1 MRLSSQAFGKTES
14 GQAVRQ
20 YTLANNNGVEVD
32 VLDYGGLIR
41 TLTVPDRNGRPG
53 DVVLGFDTLDDYL
66 AGHPY
71 FGVLVGRFANRIRGA
86 SFELDGVRYQLAR
99 NLGDDHLHGGDGGF
113 DKVVWQA
120 QPFQNERA
128 VGLRLSYHS
137 PDGEEHYPGALDT
150 EVTLSLDDDNALRL
164 DYRATCDA
172 PTIVNLTNH
181 SYFNLAGR
189 GTILDHMA
197 MIDADAFTPMD
208 STLIPT
214 GELRDVTGTPLDF
227 RQPTAIG
234 ARIEADD
241 EQIRFGGGYDHNF
254 VLNGAPGTLRLVARV
269 TEPTSGRVL
278 EVLTTQP
285 GVQFYTGNQMEAS
298 NAGKDG
304 QLYPH
309 HGGFCLETQH
319 FPNAPNQ
326 PNFPSVVLRPGEA
339 YSETTVFRFSTEP

>member
-1 MRLSSQAFGKTES
+1 M
-14 GQAVRQ
+14 
-20 YTLANNNGVEVD
+20 
-32 VLDYGGLIR
+32 
-41 TLTVPDRNGRPG
+41 
-53 DVVLGFDTLDDYL
+53 
-66 AGHPY
+66 
-71 FGVLVGRFANRIRGA
+71 
-86 SFELDGVRYQLAR
+86 
-99 NLGDDHLHGGDGGF
+99 
-113 DKVVWQA
+113 
-120 QPFQNERA
+120 
-128 VGLRLSYHS
+128 
-137 PDGEEHYPGALDT
+137 
-150 EVTLSLDDDNALRL
+150 TLSLDDDNALRL

-214 GELRDVTGTPLDF
+214 GELRDVTGTPFDF
-227 RQPTAIG
+227 RQSTAIG

-298 NAGKDG
+298 SAGKDG

>member
-1 MRLSSQAFGKTES
+1 MRLSSQAFGRTES
-14 GQAVRQ
+14 GQPVRQ
-20 YTLANNNGVEVD
+20 YTLANNTGVQVD

-41 TLTVPDRNGRPG
+41 TISTPDRNGQAG
-53 DVVLGFDTLDDYL
+53 DVVLGFDSFDEYL
-66 AGHPY
+66 AEHPF
-71 FGVLVGRFANRIRGA
+71 FGALVGRFANRIRGA

-99 NLGDDHLHGGDGGF
+99 NLGDDHIHGGERGF

-120 QPFQNERA
+120 QPFQNEKA
-128 VGLRLSYHS
+128 VGLRLTYHS

-150 EVTLSLDDDNALRL
+150 AVTLSLNDDNALRL
-164 DYRATCDA
+164 DYRATTGA

-181 SYFNLAGR
+181 SYFNLAGQ
-189 GTILDHMA
+189 GTILDHVA

-214 GELRDVTGTPLDF
+214 GELRDVTGTPFDF

-234 ARIEADD
+234 ARINADD
-241 EQIRFGGGYDHNF
+241 DQIRKGGGYDHNF
-254 VLNGAPGTLRLVARV
+254 VLNGAPGTLRLAARV
-269 TEPTSGRVL
+269 TEPSSGRVL

-285 GVQFYTGNQMEAS
+285 GVQFYTGNVMETAS
-298 NAGKDG
+298 AGKGG
-304 QLYPH
+304 QVYPD

-326 PNFPSVVLRPGEA
+326 PNFPSVVLRPGEE
-339 YSETTVFRFSTEP
+339 YNQTTVFRFSTEP

>member
-14 GQAVRQ
+14 GQPVRQ
-20 YTLANNNGVEVD
+20 YTLANNSGVEVD

-41 TLTVPDRNGRPG
+41 TLTAPDRNGAPG
-53 DVVLGFDTLDDYL
+53 DVVLGFDTFDEYL

-86 SFELDGVRYQLAR
+86 SFELDGVRHQLAR

-120 QPFQNERA
+120 QPFQNEQA
-128 VGLRLSYHS
+128 VGLRLSHHS
-137 PDGEEHYPGALDT
+137 PDGEDQYPGALDS

-189 GTILDHMA
+189 GAILDHVA

-208 STLIPT
+208 CTLIPT
-214 GELRDVTGTPLDF
+214 GELRDVTGTPFDF
-227 RQPTAIG
+227 RRPTAIG
-234 ARIEADD
+234 ARIDADD

-269 TEPTSGRVL
+269 TESTSGRVL

-285 GVQFYTGNQMEAS
+285 GVQFYTGNLMETS
-298 NAGKDG
+298 SAGKDG
-304 QLYPH
+304 QIYPH

>member
-14 GQAVRQ
+14 GQPVRQ
-20 YTLANNNGVEVD
+20 YTLANNNGVQVD
-32 VLDYGGLIR
+32 VLDLGGLIR
-41 TLTVPDRNGRPG
+41 TLTVPDRNGQPG
-53 DVVLGFDTLDDYL
+53 DVVLGFDRLDEYL
-66 AGHPY
+66 VDHPF

-99 NLGDDHLHGGDGGF
+99 NLGNDHLHGGESGF

-120 QPFQNERA
+120 QPFQNEQT

-150 EVTLSLDDDNALRL
+150 DVTLSLDDDNALRL
-164 DYRATCDA
+164 DYSATCDA

-189 GTILDHMA
+189 GTILDHVA
-197 MIDADAFTPMD
+197 MIDADAFTAMD

-214 GELRDVTGTPLDF
+214 GELRDVTGTPFDF

-234 ARIEADD
+234 ARIDADD

-254 VLNGAPGTLRLVARV
+254 VLNGAPGTLRMVARV
-269 TEPTSGRVL
+269 TEPESGRVL

-285 GVQFYTGNQMEAS
+285 GVQFYTGNLMEVS
-298 NAGKDG
+298 SAGKGG

>member
-1 MRLSSQAFGKTES
+1 MRLRSEAFGKTES
-14 GQAVRQ
+14 GQPVRQ

-41 TLTVPDRNGRPG
+41 TLTVPDRNGQPG
-53 DVVLGFDTLDDYL
+53 DVVLGFDRLDEYL
-66 AGHPY
+66 ADHPY

-113 DKVVWQA
+113 DKVVWQT
-120 QPFQNERA
+120 QPFQNEQA

-137 PDGEEHYPGALDT
+137 PDGEDHYPGALDT

-164 DYRATCDA
+164 DYGATCDA

-214 GELRDVTGTPLDF
+214 GELRDVTGTPFDF

-234 ARIEADD
+234 ARIDADD

-278 EVLTTQP
+278 EMLTTQP

-298 NAGKDG
+298 SAGKDG

-326 PNFPSVVLRPGEA
+326 PNFPSVVLRPGET

>member
-41 TLTVPDRNGRPG
+41 TLTVPDRNGRRG

-66 AGHPY
+66 AEHPY

-99 NLGDDHLHGGDGGF
+99 NLGEDHLHGGDGGF

-137 PDGEEHYPGALDT
+137 PDGEDHYPGALDA

-214 GELRDVTGTPLDF
+214 GELRDVAGTPFDF

-269 TEPTSGRVL
+269 TEPISGRVL

-298 NAGKDG
+298 SAGKDG

>member
-1 MRLSSQAFGKTES
+1 MRLSSEAFGKTES
-14 GQAVRQ
+14 GQPVRQ

-41 TLTVPDRNGRPG
+41 TLTVPDRYGQPG
-53 DVVLGFDTLDDYL
+53 DVVLGFARLDEYL
-66 AGHPY
+66 VDHPF

-99 NLGDDHLHGGDGGF
+99 NLGDDHLHGGEGGF

-120 QPFQNERA
+120 QPCQNEQA
-128 VGLRLSYHS
+128 VGLRLTYHS

-285 GVQFYTGNQMEAS
+285 GVQFYTGNLMEVS
-298 NAGKDG
+298 SAGKDG
-304 QLYPH
+304 QLYPN

-326 PNFPSVVLRPGEA
+326 PNFPSVVLRPGET

>member
-14 GQAVRQ
+14 GQPVRQ
-20 YTLANNNGVEVD
+20 YTLANNSGVEAD

-41 TLTVPDRNGRPG
+41 TLTAPDRDGQPG
-53 DVVLGFDTLDDYL
+53 DVVLGFDTLDEYL

-99 NLGDDHLHGGDGGF
+99 NLGDDHLHGGEGGF

-120 QPFQNERA
+120 QPFQNEQA
-128 VGLRLSYHS
+128 VGLRLSHHS
-137 PDGEEHYPGALDT
+137 PDGEDHYPGALDT

-164 DYRATCDA
+164 DYHATCDA

-189 GTILDHMA
+189 GTILDHVA

-214 GELRDVTGTPLDF
+214 GELRDVTGTPFDF

-234 ARIEADD
+234 ARIDADD
-241 EQIRFGGGYDHNF
+241 EQVRFGGGYDHNF

-269 TEPTSGRVL
+269 IEAASGRVL

-285 GVQFYTGNQMEAS
+285 GVQFYTGNLMEAS
-298 NAGKDG
+298 SAGKGG
-304 QLYPH
+304 QIYPH